1 MIRQDYIPSNWI
13 LVWYLLY
20 MFGIVQNNPLFA
32 LQVGIAVNSSMIV
45 FMLFS
50 NASTYNILFLLVAG
64 FLFKV
69 IPWFT
74 IRNTTLKTSDVVASV
89 GLAFIYV
96 GWILWQ
102 NKTTMMVN
110 RFLTCLNLKK

>member
-1 MIRQDYIPSNWI
+1 
-13 LVWYLLY
+13 